1 MTNRFSHLTSQ
12 KQKSEAVL
20 HPKAPTSANNVKGKP
35 KQKHL
40 GRDAYETLLSL
51 LVEDT
56 ETPLTPHGVFIANST
71 KRNLK
76 RQVEE
81 IFQP

>member
-1 MTNRFSHLTSQ
+1 MQNRFSHITSQ

-20 HPKAPTSANNVKGKP
+20 HPQAPVNGTNVKGKP
-35 KQKHL
+35 KQQRL
-40 GRDAYETLLSL
+40 GRDAYDTLMSL

-81 IFQP
+81 LFQP